1 MKWELSMFNKKW
13 IYFSLI
19 ALVLVAISAFSAHAI
34 GYNKASV
41 LLKDKKVVVREIDGE
56 IKEWQKELE
65 IIEEKVEAMEDEE
78 SSKQA
83 ELDGLQ
89 IQVDEATEI
98 ISQKVTI
105 QKELDELGVQVKG
118 KKDELKKLSEEIA
131 NKQSEIDTLNKGIL
145 VKKKE
150 PRNLVAGVFIA
161 GKDIAPGRYKVEP
174 VNGFGNYFVNGG
186 SKVNIILGRGD
197 DLFLPE
203 YVFELDEGDEIE
215 ATLSVKYTLVE

>member
-1 MKWELSMFNKKW
+1 MKWELLKFKKKW
-13 IYFSLI
+13 VYFSLM
-19 ALVLVAISAFSAHAI
+19 ALVLVAITAISAHAI

-56 IKEWQKELE
+56 IKEWKKELE
-65 IIEEKVEAMEDEE
+65 SIEENVEAMEEEE

-89 IQVDEATEI
+89 IQVDEASEM
-98 ISQKVTI
+98 ISQKETI

-118 KKDELKKLSEEIA
+118 RKDELKKLGGEIA
-131 NKQSEIDTLNKGIL
+131 NKKNELDTLNKGIL
-145 VKKKE
+145 IKKKE
-150 PRNLVAGVFIA
+150 PRTLVAGVFIA

-215 ATLSVKYTLVE
+215 ATLSVKYTLVD

>member
-1 MKWELSMFNKKW
+1 MKWELSMFKKKG
-13 IYFSLI
+13 IYLSLI

-41 LLKDKKVVVREIDGE
+41 LLKNKKIVAEDIVGE
-56 IKEWQKELE
+56 IKEWKKELE
-65 IIEEKVEAMEDEE
+65 SIEENVEAMEDEE

-83 ELDGLQ
+83 ELDRLQ
-89 IQVDEATEI
+89 IQVDEATEM
-98 ISQKVTI
+98 ISQKDAI

-118 KKDELKKLSEEIA
+118 KKDELKKLSGEIA
-131 NKQSEIDTLNKGIL
+131 NKQNELDTLNKGIL
-145 VKKKE
+145 IKKKE
-150 PRNLVAGVFIA
+150 PRTLVAGVFLA

-174 VNGFGNYFVNGG
+174 LNGFGNYFVNGG

>member
-1 MKWELSMFNKKW
+1 MKWELSMFKKKW
-13 IYFSLI
+13 IYLSLI
-19 ALVLVAISAFSAHAI
+19 ALVLVAISALSAHAI

-41 LLKDKKVVVREIDGE
+41 LLKDKKVVAEEIDGE
-56 IKEWQKELE
+56 INEWKKELE
-65 IIEEKVEAMEDEE
+65 SIEENVEAMQEEE

-89 IQVDEATEI
+89 IQVDEASEMI
-98 ISQKVTI
+98 NQKDAI
-105 QKELDELGVQVKG
+105 QKDVDELTTQVNA
-118 KKDELKKLSEEIA
+118 KKDELKKLSGEIA
-131 NKQSEIDTLNKGIL
+131 NKQNTLDTLNKGIL
-145 VKKKE
+145 IKKKE
-150 PRNLVAGVFIA
+150 PRTLVAGVFIA

>member
-1 MKWELSMFNKKW
+1 MKWELSIVKRKW
-13 IYFSLI
+13 IYLSLI
-19 ALVLVAISAFSAHAI
+19 GLVLVAVSAFSAHAI
-34 GYNKASV
+34 GFNKASV
-41 LLKDKKVVVREIDGE
+41 LLKDKKVVAREIDGE
-56 IKEWQKELE
+56 IKEWKKELE
-65 IIEEKVEAMEDEE
+65 SIEKNVEAMEEE
-78 SSKQA
+78 KSNKQA
-83 ELDGLQ
+83 ELDGLL
-89 IQVDEATEI
+89 IQVDEASEL
-98 ISQKVTI
+98 ISQKDAI

-118 KKDELKKLSEEIA
+118 QKDELKKLSGEIA
-131 NKQSEIDTLNKGIL
+131 NKQNELDSLNKGIL

-150 PRNLVAGVFIA
+150 PRTLVAGVFIA

>member
-1 MKWELSMFNKKW
+1 MKWELSMLKKKW
-13 IYFSLI
+13 VYFSLM
-19 ALVLVAISAFSAHAI
+19 ALVLVAITAFSSHAI

-41 LLKDKKVVVREIDGE
+41 LLKDKKVVAGEIDGE
-56 IKEWQKELE
+56 IKEWKKELE
-65 IIEEKVEAMEDEE
+65 SIEENVEAMEEEE

-83 ELDGLQ
+83 DLEGLQ
-89 IQVDEATEI
+89 IRFDEVTEMVG
-98 ISQKVTI
+98 QKEAI
-105 QKELDELGVQVKG
+105 QKEVDELGTQVNA
-118 KKDELKKLSEEIA
+118 KKDELKKLSGEIA
-131 NKQSEIDTLNKGIL
+131 NKQNELDTLNNGIL
-145 VKKKE
+145 IKKKE
-150 PRNLVAGVFIA
+150 PRTLVAGVFIV

-215 ATLSVKYTLVE
+215 ATLSVRYTLVE

>member
-1 MKWELSMFNKKW
+1 MKWELSMFKKKW
-13 IYFSLI
+13 IYLSLMAL
-19 ALVLVAISAFSAHAI
+19 ALVTISAFSAHAI

-41 LLKDKKVVVREIDGE
+41 LLKDKKVVAEEIDGE
-56 IKEWQKELE
+56 IKEFQNELE
-65 IIEEKVEAMEDEE
+65 GIEENLEAMEEEE

-83 ELDGLQ
+83 DLDGLQ
-89 IQVDEATEI
+89 IRYDEVTEMVG
-98 ISQKVTI
+98 QKEAI
-105 QKELDELGVQVKG
+105 QKEVDKLGTQVNA
-118 KKDELKKLSEEIA
+118 KKDELKKLSGEIA
-131 NKQSEIDTLNKGIL
+131 NKQSALDTLNKGIL
-145 VKKKE
+145 IKKKE
-150 PRNLVAGVFIA
+150 PRTLVAGVFIA

-174 VNGFGNYFVNGG
+174 VTGFGNYFVNGG